1 MDNLNDKR
9 PNEAQRQPSLL
20 GDVSGSAKPPL
31 GLIPKKFHDDN
42 VKLERFKDVCG
53 AITRYYSDGRKI
65 DIEWIL
71 EYNELIDDVSK
82 QYH

>member
-1 MDNLNDKR
+1 MNTEK
-9 PNEAQRQPSLL
+9 PSNEAQSQPSCLA
-20 GDVSGSAKPPL
+20 DVSGSAKPPL
-31 GLIPKKFHDDN
+31 GLIPKKFHDEK

-71 EYNELIDDVSK
+71 EYNELIDAVSK
-82 QYH
+82 HYH